1 MKEMTVA
8 ERRAFLLHGTRT
20 GKLATVRPDGR
31 PHIAPV
37 WFVLDVQPDGPNGD
51 DDVIVFTTGAE
62 TVKGR
67 AVRRDPRVALLVD
80 DEAPPFA
87 YVMVEGT
94 VEVSEDLDQMIDWA
108 TRIGGRYMG
117 AEEAGPF
124 GRRNAVPG
132 ELLVRITPTKML
144 ARSGISD

>member
-1 MKEMTVA
+1 MSGDQ
-8 ERRAFLLHGTRT
+8 RRAFLVQGTRT

-31 PHIAPV
+31 PHIAAI
-37 WFVLDVQPDGPNGD
+37 WFVLDGD
-51 DDVIVFTTGAE
+51 VVVFTTGAD

-67 AVRRDPRVALLVD
+67 AIRRDPRVALVVD
-80 DEAPPFA
+80 DETPPFA
-87 YVMVEGT
+87 YVLVEGT
-94 VEVSEDLDQMIDWA
+94 AEASEDLEQMLDWA

-117 AEEAGPF
+117 DDRAAEF

-132 ELLVRITPTKML
+132 ELLVRVTPTRML

>member
-1 MKEMTVA
+1 MSDDQ
-8 ERRAFLLHGTRT
+8 RRAFLVQGTRT

-31 PHIAPV
+31 PHIAAI
-37 WFVLDVQPDGPNGD
+37 WFVLDGD
-51 DDVIVFTTGAE
+51 VVVFTTGAD

-67 AVRRDPRVALLVD
+67 AIRRDPRVALIVD
-80 DEAPPFA
+80 DETPPFA
-87 YVMVEGT
+87 YVLVEGT
-94 VEVSEDLDQMIDWA
+94 AEASEDLEQMLDWA

-117 AEEAGPF
+117 DDRAAEF

-132 ELLVRITPTKML
+132 ELLVRVTPTRML